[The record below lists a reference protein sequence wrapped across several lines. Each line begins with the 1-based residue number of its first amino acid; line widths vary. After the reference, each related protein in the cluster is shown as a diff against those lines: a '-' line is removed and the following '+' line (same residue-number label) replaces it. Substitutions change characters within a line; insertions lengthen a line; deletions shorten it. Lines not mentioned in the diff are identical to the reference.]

1 MVRYP
6 LWLSRHWPVLLL
18 LVLTFLSFPGSY
30 GPGMLSG
37 HNLLVWSCVLLWAGL
52 MWSRRDKPA
61 PCRGLT
67 TGVLI
72 ATLLMTLPL
81 LWTPHPAWRL
91 NALPR
96 LIGMWA
102 GAGLFLLLLR
112 TRFGFRGRTVLV
124 AALAVA
130 GALQALMA
138 LAQLLFPLSPIVRGL
153 MHYDVLAAQGRALG
167 SIGQVNLLGSFLAVS
182 AGATLWC
189 LLTVPV
195 RRRGLRLGG
204 CAVLIVILTALVVA
218 RSRTGWLGGILS
230 CGGVLWLAYG
240 HRCWRALV
248 GCLLLSGVLSAA
260 VFNLQPQVR
269 VNASAPSVSAPDTQ
283 TFSLDRMRKESK
295 ERRLQMLRV
304 TSALIMHH
312 PFSGNGL
319 GSFERR
325 WSEGLS
331 ALHEVS
337 ATPERVIYPHNELLY
352 VWCEG
357 GVVALAGLL
366 LAGGL
371 WLLPALRAWRMRDSK
386 HAIARRQYATLWP
399 LSLPLVLHS
408 MTEFPFYL
416 SALHFVLF
424 LLIWRLSLPD
434 GRTRS
439 AELAPGAWLAVPA
452 CLMGLVLLASSGVN
466 LYRLRALE
474 QDGFSSPLTLVLP
487 EVSAVLQADRLQFDR
502 CVSLLIAYN
511 QPRDVRLLQAFVQ
524 EANGYLSAHDDPNL
538 MDSLIRIENALGR
551 PDLAAQTFRRAKVSF
566 PADPRFNPEG
576 ARS

>member
-6 LWLSRHWPVLLL
+6 LWLSRHWPVLLVV
-18 LVLTFLSFPGSY
+18 VLTFLSYQGSY

-37 HNLLVWSCVLLWAGL
+37 HNLLVWSCVLLWAGF

-102 GAGLFLLLLR
+102 GASLFLLLLR

-130 GALQALMA
+130 GARQALMA

-204 CAVLIVILTALVVA
+204 CAVLIVMLTALVVA

-248 GCLLLSGVLSAA
+248 SCLLLSGVLSAA

-295 ERRLQMLRV
+295 
-304 TSALIMHH
+304 
-312 PFSGNGL
+312 
-319 GSFERR
+319 
-325 WSEGLS
+325 
-331 ALHEVS
+331 
-337 ATPERVIYPHNELLY
+337 
-352 VWCEG
+352 
-357 GVVALAGLL
+357 
-366 LAGGL
+366 
-371 WLLPALRAWRMRDSK
+371 
-386 HAIARRQYATLWP
+386 
-399 LSLPLVLHS
+399 
-408 MTEFPFYL
+408 
-416 SALHFVLF
+416 
-424 LLIWRLSLPD
+424 
-434 GRTRS
+434 
-439 AELAPGAWLAVPA
+439 
-452 CLMGLVLLASSGVN
+452 
-466 LYRLRALE
+466 
-474 QDGFSSPLTLVLP
+474 
-487 EVSAVLQADRLQFDR
+487 
-502 CVSLLIAYN
+502 
-511 QPRDVRLLQAFVQ
+511 
-524 EANGYLSAHDDPNL
+524 
-538 MDSLIRIENALGR
+538 
-551 PDLAAQTFRRAKVSF
+551 
-566 PADPRFNPEG
+566 
-576 ARS
+576 